1 MMRIDKY
8 LWCVR
13 LYKTRTQAA
22 DACKNGKVLIKEAAA
37 KSSLEL
43 KGQETFTVKS
53 GSMRNTY
60 SVKGFPASRVGAR
73 LVSEYLEDITSPE
86 DAERNKTILLNKKE
100 SAFYE
105 DGGRPTKKNRRD
117 LDRFKDF

>member
-1 MMRIDKY
+1 MRIDKY

-22 DACKNGKVLIKEAAA
+22 DACKNGKVLMNGEAV

-43 KGQETFTVKS
+43 KGSEIFSVKS

-60 SVKGFPASRVGAR
+60 EVLGFPASRVGAK
-73 LVSEYLEDITSPE
+73 LVNQYLEDITSPE
-86 DAERNKTILLNKKE
+86 DAERNKIILLNKKE
-100 SAFYE
+100 SAFY
-105 DGGRPTKKNRRD
+105 DQGRPTKKNRRD
-117 LDRFKDF
+117 LDKFREF